1 MTTTTYYNLNIVEGT
16 DIVNP
21 LTVDNPNYEKID
33 ETMHNNAVA
42 GVTLATEI
50 ANATVHAI
58 TRENSD
64 CAVIRF
70 IATSEWKAGDT
81 ATVDGVPVT
90 ALLPSGETLPDG
102 AYVINANVLCILTG
116 TNLTVYLGSKKA
128 ENANEIPYNDT
139 NVGAELTKINSNLN
153 VRYNSETDMVQ
164 IYFGSQWVNWKA
176 GNLVTYDNLCLL
188 ENVSISASSQFNE
201 QHAVTNLLVDNTETW
216 ISNASTGDFTITLP
230 NICTIN
236 NLFLSSLY
244 SSGYTYH
251 DCTITVQVSTNG
263 ITFESI
269 GTYALPALT
278 DKTIDL
284 NNIQAKAVKVIYNS
298 YNITDQ
304 SFGNL
309 VMCRYVKLMGR
320 SMV

>member
-116 TNLTVYLGSKKA
+116 TNLTIYAERKKT
-128 ENANEIPYNDT
+128 ENANEITFNDT
-139 NVGAELTKINSNLN
+139 TVAAKLVSIDDEIVRLDEKIGNENNNFSSVEVILSDTLNSVVTANYPSGFTRDNCIVIGAMVSYDNAMWQFINNGTAYFDVSLQGSNIQFIVRGSAFLNATAKIN
-153 VRYNSETDMVQ
+153 
-164 IYFGSQWVNWKA
+164 K
-176 GNLVTYDNLCLL
+176 
-188 ENVSISASSQFNE
+188 
-201 QHAVTNLLVDNTETW
+201 
-216 ISNASTGDFTITLP
+216 
-230 NICTIN
+230 NI
-236 NLFLSSLY
+236 
-244 SSGYTYH
+244 
-251 DCTITVQVSTNG
+251 
-263 ITFESI
+263 
-269 GTYALPALT
+269 
-278 DKTIDL
+278 
-284 NNIQAKAVKVIYNS
+284 
-298 YNITDQ
+298 
-304 SFGNL
+304 
-309 VMCRYVKLMGR
+309 
-320 SMV
+320 

>member
-33 ETMHNNAVA
+33 EAMHDNAVA

-116 TNLTVYLGSKKA
+116 TNLTIYAERKKV
-128 ENANEIPYNDT
+128 ENANDIAYNDT
-139 NVGAELTKINSNLN
+139 TVGAELVRMDGELVRLDGKIDN
-153 VRYNSETDMVQ
+153 VNKDYEALGAYTELSV
-164 IYFGSQWVNWKA
+164 GS
-176 GNLVTYDNLCLL
+176 Y
-188 ENVSISASSQFNE
+188 
-201 QHAVTNLLVDNTETW
+201 
-216 ISNASTGDFTITLP
+216 
-230 NICTIN
+230 
-236 NLFLSSLY
+236 
-244 SSGYTYH
+244 
-251 DCTITVQVSTNG
+251 
-263 ITFESI
+263 TFESDGYI
-269 GTYALPALT
+269 TWNVYQSGHGFSGA
-278 DKTIDL
+278 L
-284 NNIQAKAVKVIYNS
+284 NNNIGISQNYDGTQNAGVVFVLKGMTFSVNSKNGATLVFYPIIY
-298 YNITDQ
+298 
-304 SFGNL
+304 
-309 VMCRYVKLMGR
+309 KK
-320 SMV
+320 

>member
-70 IATSEWKAGDT
+70 IATSQWKAGDT

-116 TNLTVYLGSKKA
+116 TNLTIYAERKKA
-128 ENANEIPYNDT
+128 ENANEIAYNDT
-139 NVGAELTKINSNLN
+139 TVGAELVRLDNEIDNVNSNLKN
-153 VRYNSETDMVQ
+153 IGGGTIIGYGTYIGSWVLDGNSAKPVLFVPLPSDYQKYNILVSQITIQGIGVYNNPTVEQGKNGVLLYHPSVTDT
-164 IYFGSQWVNWKA
+164 S
-176 GNLVTYDNLCLL
+176 
-188 ENVSISASSQFNE
+188 
-201 QHAVTNLLVDNTETW
+201 
-216 ISNASTGDFTITLP
+216 
-230 NICTIN
+230 
-236 NLFLSSLY
+236 Y
-244 SSGYTYH
+244 SGRLGMAY
-251 DCTITVQVSTNG
+251 
-263 ITFESI
+263 ITFSEN
-269 GTYALPALT
+269 AE
-278 DKTIDL
+278 
-284 NNIQAKAVKVIYNS
+284 
-298 YNITDQ
+298 
-304 SFGNL
+304 
-309 VMCRYVKLMGR
+309 
-320 SMV
+320 